1 VDFKIKAKS
10 ENGNVSDDQLSPNFR
25 KLYMSDK
32 EIDELIDFLEN
43 GLRDPN
49 LIRYVPEEVLS
60 GNCFP
65 NNDPFS
71 NFQTG
76 CD

>member
-1 VDFKIKAKS
+1 
-10 ENGNVSDDQLSPNFR
+10 VSDENLSPSFR
-25 KLYMSDK
+25 KLYLSD
-32 EIDELIDFLEN
+32 EEVDELIDFLEN

-71 NFQTG
+71 IFQTG